1 MAIGEIFS
9 VQVSERDFSDILTPG
24 NLAFKPTRLI
34 WRAIG
39 GPAEATIGVSGPKVE
54 LWKLVERLRCPVSIS
69 ALGDV
74 IWSGYI
80 ESATIKSGKFNVT
93 VSLESMSNRVCVTYA
108 EVNTAGT
115 VGERKTTTWYQDDD
129 SVATYGTKE
138 QVLSLSQG
146 TAEEAENR
154 AQTKLSQLRYPMRTV
169 SLSGAG
175 TLTGGQV
182 EAEPSAE
189 ITCKGW
195 WSTLGWKKYQNLNG
209 KESYEEAGSG
219 LMALGK
225 GVTTNVISF
234 ETGDTQK
241 IKATDKTMTKFS
253 ANEVIYVSGST
264 SNNGTY
270 TISSIRDVDGGGS
283 YAIVEEAVVNEAA
296 GDNVTMRS
304 ATKTAQSFQINTA
317 EGWLGAFLRIRV
329 KKEGD
334 PQDNLTISLC
344 ADAAGLPGSAL
355 ASGSLAG
362 TAVDENLN
370 WVEAALSSR
379 VMLEPGTSYWIV
391 VERSGAI
398 DADNYYK
405 VDANEDLGYSRGAMK
420 IYDGATWVDRVP
432 DADMLFQVGGVAET
446 SDQVSEMIGSGQFF
460 SGQDVFVAS
469 GIYSSPYRE
478 GDQSALNCIE
488 ELLGSGTT
496 NLRRMMATVDDQ
508 RRVLVSEEPV
518 EGSADYLLYENEEL
532 HDPFDRT
539 LQKWAYPAGVWARLV
554 DVIPGGVDTSRVAD
568 PSIVFIEE
576 VTYEA
581 ETDDVSWRERDYNS
595 LLEVE

>member
-24 NLAFKPTRLI
+24 NLIFTPARMI

-80 ESATIKSGKFNVT
+80 ESATIKTGKFNVT
-93 VSLESMSNRVCVTYA
+93 VSLESMSNRICVTYA

-146 TAEEAENR
+146 TAEEAANR
-154 AQTKLSQLRYPMRTV
+154 AQTKLSQLHYPMRTFEITANQ
-169 SLSGAG
+169 GMQE
-175 TLTGGQV
+175 TT
-182 EAEPSAE
+182 EPSAE

-195 WSTLGWKKYQNLNG
+195 WSTLAWKKYQNLNG
-209 KESYEEAGSG
+209 KESYEEAGTG

-225 GVTTNVISF
+225 GLTSTVISF

-241 IKATDKTMTKFS
+241 IKASDKTMTKFS
-253 ANEVIYVSGST
+253 ANEVIFVSGST

-270 TISSIRDVDGGGS
+270 TISSIRDLDGGGS

-296 GDNVTMRS
+296 GDSVTIRS
-304 ATKTAQSFQINTA
+304 ATKTAQSFQISTV

-329 KKEGD
+329 KREGT
-334 PQDNLTISLC
+334 PTDNLTVTLC
-344 ADAAGLPGSAL
+344 ADAAGLPGAAL
-355 ASGSLAG
+355 ASGSLPG
-362 TAVDENLN
+362 TAIDENLN
-370 WVEAALSSR
+370 WVETALSSR
-379 VMLEPGTSYWIV
+379 VMLQPATTYWIV

-398 DADNYYK
+398 DADNFYK
-405 VDANEDLGYSRGAMK
+405 VDANEDLGYSRGTMK
-420 IYDGATWVDRVP
+420 IYNGSNWVNRTP
-432 DADMLFQVGGVAET
+432 DADMLFQVGGVEET
-446 SDQVSEMIGSGQFF
+446 SDQVSEMIGNGQFF
-460 SGQDVFVAS
+460 SGQDIFVAS

-478 GDQSALNCIE
+478 GDQSVLACIE
-488 ELLGSGTT
+488 ELLESGTT

-518 EGSADYLLYENEEL
+518 EGNADYLLYENGEL
-532 HDPFDRT
+532 HDPFDRA

-554 DVIPGGVDTSRVAD
+554 DTIPGGLDTSRIAD

-576 VTYEA
+576 VTYEV